1 MFKLVTL
8 FLRKEVR
15 RSISCLD
22 VIGHQSKLG
31 PESSSSTLHGKGWK
45 YVVKISFGQIGTIKV
60 VFLYA
65 VVVFNLLEPGNISR
79 ALCGDQ
85 VGTLIDQTGRIS

>member
-1 MFKLVTL
+1 MISHQFKLEKWDLSLSKFVGL
-8 FLRKEVR
+8 
-15 RSISCLD
+15 
-22 VIGHQSKLG
+22 IGNPLQYNYIF
-31 PESSSSTLHGKGWK
+31 PC
-45 YVVKISFGQIGTIKV
+45 
-60 VFLYA
+60 A